1 MVLGNLLNEIIQK
14 ILVAIGVKDQNE
26 GFEDKKE
33 SKVGKFFLA
42 LLVFV
47 ITLLITLFLS
57 RLLWNKFL
65 VPTIA
70 FVNPIKSYLQMFGV
84 LMALQLLK

>member
-14 ILVAIGVKDQNE
+14 VLVAVGVKDQKE
-26 GFEDKKE
+26 GFEGKGNE
-33 SKVGKFFLA
+33 VGKFLLA
-42 LLVFV
+42 VLVFV
-47 ITLLITLFLS
+47 VTLLITLFLS

>member
-14 ILVAIGVKDQNE
+14 VLVAVGVKDQKKVFE
-26 GFEDKKE
+26 GKGSE
-33 SKVGKFFLA
+33 VGKFLLA
-42 LLVFV
+42 VLVFV
-47 ITLLITLFLS
+47 VTLLITLFLS

-84 LMALQLLK
+84 LMALQL